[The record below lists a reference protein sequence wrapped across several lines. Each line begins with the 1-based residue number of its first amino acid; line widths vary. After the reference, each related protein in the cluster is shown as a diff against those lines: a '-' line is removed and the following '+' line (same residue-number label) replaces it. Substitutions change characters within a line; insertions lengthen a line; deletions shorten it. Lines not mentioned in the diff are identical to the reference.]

1 MSSTTP
7 PPSRGNR
14 PTRPVGGM
22 PERLAANAQ
31 RTAQLMEVIR
41 ALEKWVAELEARITS
56 LEES

>member
-1 MSSTTP
+1 
-7 PPSRGNR
+7 
-14 PTRPVGGM
+14 M